1 MQRDIWIGRQKEEEE
16 EEGRNLV
23 HSFPLI
29 CLSQNLK
36 SNHNPLQKGWS
47 AEWYQID
54 LLPSEERGNGRG
66 TTHWTACEKR
76 NTMHKVPLAYI
87 IVFSQKKK
95 ENWTLQQEACKLF
108 SNYPDIKLIVG
119 HSLSQTYV
127 GWGCRRGGETLWPVV
142 TGQYYSYICH
152 TTLLSQGQVSTA
164 GSAFSL
170 FGLFAKEKLVM
181 VSLLVIFLVVVCG
194 PFQYVGTSPSLA
206 YFKWVKP
213 SNNLWREKP

>member
-108 SNYPDIKLIVG
+108 SNYPGIKLIVG

-127 GWGCRRGGETLWPVV
+127 GWGCRRGGWGDTLACSHWTLLFLHLSHDTSQPRAGFHRRLCFFPLWPLCKGEAGDGVSACYISGCCLWPVPV
-142 TGQYYSYICH
+142 
-152 TTLLSQGQVSTA
+152 
-164 GSAFSL
+164 
-170 FGLFAKEKLVM
+170 
-181 VSLLVIFLVVVCG
+181 
-194 PFQYVGTSPSLA
+194 
-206 YFKWVKP
+206 
-213 SNNLWREKP
+213 RRD